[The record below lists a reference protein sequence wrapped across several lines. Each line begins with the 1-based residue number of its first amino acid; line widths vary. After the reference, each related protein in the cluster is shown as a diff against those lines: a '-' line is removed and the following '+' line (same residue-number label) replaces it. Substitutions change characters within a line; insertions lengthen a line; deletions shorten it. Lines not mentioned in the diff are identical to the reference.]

1 MCTDKHNRRIDD
13 ERTAHNGID
22 FEFCICDC
30 FDIIF
35 FCHFIMWTWN
45 IEPHRAKKPHSLDKS
60 TSGNLNNNEKIWT
73 VLYLTE
79 TIKVETTWDKTAWNK
94 CERNVDW
101 ETILQKK
108 NLSAHEKTAS
118 NFILWCVT
126 GFPLISTQAA
136 VCCVR
141 KSSYKWT

>member
-22 FEFCICDC
+22 FELCICDC

-108 NLSAHEKTAS
+108 KLIGTWENRVELHIVMRHWIPIDFDTSS
-118 NFILWCVT
+118 CVLCT
-126 GFPLISTQAA
+126 KIEL
-136 VCCVR
+136 
-141 KSSYKWT
+141 